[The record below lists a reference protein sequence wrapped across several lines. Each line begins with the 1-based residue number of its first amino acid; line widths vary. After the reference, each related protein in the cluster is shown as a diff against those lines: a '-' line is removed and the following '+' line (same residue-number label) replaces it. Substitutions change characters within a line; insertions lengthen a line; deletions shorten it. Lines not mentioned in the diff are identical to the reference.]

1 MSVDLAGTRA
11 TGVREAVAA
20 LAADARDPLELLAEA
35 AERVRTVV
43 PFEGGAWLTCDPE
56 TVMPT
61 GSVSF
66 EDSRDLAEEFLRNE
80 LLEADL
86 NKFADLHR
94 RGIGAASL
102 HDATAGQIELSP
114 RVQRIHLAHGL
125 GDELRIC
132 FRTPEGLWGG
142 ACMARATDAPPFS
155 QEELVYAAAIGDELG
170 RGLRRALAAQIRSEA
185 MATGTGMLVLG
196 PDGAIEL
203 SSGEA
208 DGWLASM
215 PPNATGDLPLSI
227 VAVALQAH
235 AREARPELPPAR
247 ARLRLST
254 GQWLLVHA
262 SVLRDAAGAPT
273 RTAVVLEPAERSR
286 IAGLLLTLYGLSGRE
301 REVAELLIRG
311 LPTDEVAERLTIS
324 RHTVRDHVKAIFAKV
339 GVSSRPELTALVTSD
354 G

>member
-11 TGVREAVAA
+11 TRVRASVAA

-43 PFEGGAWLTCDPE
+43 PFESAAWMTCDPE

-61 GSVSF
+61 GSVAF
-66 EDSRDLAEEFLRNE
+66 EETTDLAEAFLRNE

-102 HDATAGQIELSP
+102 YDATAGQLELSP
-114 RVQRIHLAHGL
+114 RVQRIHRGHGL

-142 ACMARATDAPPFS
+142 ACMARASDAAPFS
-155 QEELVYAAAIGDELG
+155 QQELRYAEAIGDELG
-170 RGLRRALAAQIRSEA
+170 RGLRRALAAQIRADALAS
-185 MATGTGMLVLG
+185 GTGMLVLG
-196 PDGAIEL
+196 PDGALEL

-208 DGWLASM
+208 DRWLASM
-215 PPNATGDLPLSI
+215 PPGKPGGMPLAI
-227 VAVALQAH
+227 AAVALQAQ
-235 AREARPELPPAR
+235 ARETRPQLPPAR
-247 ARLRLST
+247 ARLRLGT

-262 SVLRDAAGAPT
+262 SVLRDAGGAPS

-286 IAGLLLTLYGLSGRE
+286 IAGLLLTLYGLTGRE

-311 LPTDEVAERLTIS
+311 LATDEVAQRLTIS
-324 RHTVRDHVKAIFAKV
+324 RHTVRDHVKAIFAKA

-354 G
+354 A

>member
-1 MSVDLAGTRA
+1 MPVDLAGTRA
-11 TGVREAVAA
+11 TAVREAVAA

-35 AERVRTVV
+35 SERMREVV

-56 TVMPT
+56 TILPT
-61 GSVSF
+61 GSVAY
-66 EDSRDLAEEFLRNE
+66 EDDRRLSEAFLRNE
-80 LLEADL
+80 LCEPDL
-86 NKFADLHR
+86 NKFADLAR

-102 HDATAGQIELSP
+102 RDTTAGHLELSP
-114 RVQRIHLAHGL
+114 RVQRIHHPYGL

-142 ACMARATDAPPFS
+142 ACLARATDDRPFD
-155 QEELVYAAAIGDELG
+155 EAELRYAAAIGDEVG
-170 RGLRRALAAQIRSEA
+170 RGLRRALAVQVRSDA
-185 MATGTGMLVLG
+185 YVTGTGMLVLG
-196 PDGAIEL
+196 PDGSLEL

-208 DGWLASM
+208 DAWLA
-215 PPNATGDLPLSI
+215 NLPAGPDGPLPVAI
-227 VAVALQAH
+227 VAVAMQAH
-235 AREARPELPPAR
+235 AREARSELPPAR
-247 ARLRLST
+247 ARVRLRT

-262 SVLRDAAGAPT
+262 SVLRDADGAPT

-286 IAGLLLTLYGLSGRE
+286 IAGLLLTLYGLTGRE

-311 LPTDEVAERLTIS
+311 LATDEVAERLTIS